1 MFVYSSESSNNSA
14 LAFPINFS
22 KNKTEIPNNLVQNQS
37 YEYQDSHPDMTP
49 QIFSE
54 VRVPNFCFHEKDPF
68 KKVSLYHQESR
79 DERSPEFDNSQKD
92 SNRSECVYKD
102 FYISPETPR
111 QVPYESSYADLYEFA
126 GPDQNSID
134 IFCAQNNPDHE
145 GIVQKVDQV
154 LTPCELSMKAANE
167 LASLETD
174 YTRKENRQEE
184 ATSYVNQEHL
194 RADLITN
201 EGEGKEMI
209 FHLQPVDSIS
219 MADIERHDFERN
231 NNLYDKPLQSE
242 SDWQNDNTYEW
253 NEVKEGKVF
262 NNASFQEAAPRRWKA
277 QSMFEFPETKN
288 LQFIHQPKHH
298 TKEFTLVPQNQ
309 PIVNNITFHQ
319 GPSYTIIQAPSSA
332 HTSPYHRSPD
342 VEQHSYYQ
350 YDQDAE
356 QYEGGSVQMR
366 EDPLDLYLQTNN
378 NLERGKKT
386 ERGALS
392 QWQRKQEVS
401 LWQNKRELSPWQ
413 RKQAKSAG
421 VCVICSDKSSGWHYN
436 VQVKSSYRKYLFRTN
451 SCYPP
456 RHARAARGSSRGR

>member
-1 MFVYSSESSNNSA
+1 MFAYSSESSNNSA
-14 LAFPINFS
+14 LACPFNFS

-37 YEYQDSHPDMTP
+37 YEYQDSHPDITP

-54 VRVPNFCFHEKDPF
+54 VRVPNVCFDEKDPF
-68 KKVSLYHQESR
+68 EKDPLYHQESR
-79 DERSPEFDNSQKD
+79 DERSPDFDNSQKD
-92 SNRSECVYKD
+92 SNRSDSLYKD

-126 GPDQNSID
+126 GPDQKSID

-145 GIVQKVDQV
+145 GVVQKDDQV

-167 LASLETD
+167 LAALETD
-174 YTRKENRQEE
+174 HTREENRQEE
-184 ATSYVNQEHL
+184 ATSYMNQDHL
-194 RADLITN
+194 RADLMTN
-201 EGEGKEMI
+201 EGKGKEKI
-209 FHLQPVDSIS
+209 FHVAPVDSIS
-219 MADIERHDFERN
+219 MADFERHDFERN

-253 NEVKEGKVF
+253 RDEVKEGKVL
-262 NNASFQEAAPRRWKA
+262 NNTSFQETAPKYWEA
-277 QSMFEFPETKN
+277 QSTFEFPETKN
-288 LQFIHQPKHH
+288 LQFIHHQPKHH
-298 TKEFTLVPQNQ
+298 TEEFTLVPQSQ
-309 PIVNNITFHQ
+309 PIVNNITFHHS
-319 GPSYTIIQAPSSA
+319 PSYTIIQASSSA

-342 VEQHSYYQ
+342 VEQHCYYQ

-386 ERGALS
+386 ERRVLS
-392 QWQRKQEVS
+392 PWQKKQELS
-401 LWQNKRELSPWQ
+401 LWQNKRALSPWQ

-436 VQVKSSYRKYLFRTN
+436 VQVAINRKPFFYFKS
-451 SCYPP
+451 
-456 RHARAARGSSRGR
+456 